1 LKIVVFG
8 ASGFV
13 GRNVV
18 DRLSGGHDVLA
29 ADIAQVEF
37 PQNVEFRK
45 TDITDMESV
54 LEAVKGSDAVVHLAV
69 SQLTKSLDSPVL
81 NTKVNIMGTL
91 NVLEACRNT
100 EAKKIIFSSASSLV
114 GEVLHSPVDEKHPTN
129 PKTPYAVSKLSCE
142 HYIRVYHELY
152 GIDHVTFRFFNLYG
166 PYQYPQGGGLI
177 PNIFRRILGKEPV
190 TVFGDGSAVR
200 DFIYIDDV
208 VDFYERAIESEAKNE
223 LVNMGTGKGS
233 TIMNVITGIGEVTG
247 IEPNIEYKPERKGE
261 IANFVADT
269 TKLEKVFDSIP
280 KIELK
285 DGLERTYQW
294 FKKECV

>member
-1 LKIVVFG
+1 MKIVVFG

-18 DRLSGGHDVLA
+18 ERLSGGHDVLA

-37 PQNVEFRK
+37 PPNVEFRK

-81 NTKVNIMGTL
+81 NTRVNIMGTL

-114 GEVLHSPVDEKHPTN
+114 GDVHYAPVDEKHPTN

-177 PNIFRRILGKEPV
+177 PNIFKRIIGKELV

-208 VDFYERAIESEAKNE
+208 VDF
-223 LVNMGTGKGS
+223 
-233 TIMNVITGIGEVTG
+233 
-247 IEPNIEYKPERKGE
+247 
-261 IANFVADT
+261 
-269 TKLEKVFDSIP
+269 
-280 KIELK
+280 
-285 DGLERTYQW
+285 
-294 FKKECV
+294 